1 MRYLIF
7 SITLGYL
14 ITPLLLNGQT
24 LQDAVRYSQLEA
36 GGTARTVGIGGGIG
50 ALGADFSVLSTNPA
64 GLATFRR
71 SEFTFTPLLNRNEN
85 ESQLED
91 QAEPN
96 VTNKVNFGFSNLGL
110 VFPSRPLS
118 ANWTNTAFGIGFN
131 RLATYTQRAYYE
143 GITPGSIT
151 ERWANLAQ
159 GIPADADFYN
169 DYGEIEGGLAVAA
182 GAIYNTDPND
192 NTTYTTDFLPGELLE
207 RSQNIRRRG
216 SLNEM
221 VISYAGNF
229 KDRFMIGA
237 TMGLPLV
244 NFEEN
249 KTYVETVVD
258 PTNPVFNELTYKE
271 KLNTTAIGINFK
283 LGMIYRVNQTF
294 RVGVAIHTPTGFGM
308 KDSFSSSLDYSYNIG
323 GIPTPGS
330 AVSPDGNFEYRIR
343 TPWRAIG
350 SVGFVFEKKGFIV
363 AEVEYVDYLN
373 ANFNFNETSNQG
385 DIEYEGELNQQI
397 ADQLKSG
404 LNIRLGG
411 EYAMDR
417 FRFRGGYTIAQ
428 SPYEGGE
435 AAGVLSLGAGAWL
448 SESVFLDAAYRQQT
462 TGEQQ
467 YAPYLL
473 NGQPTQNVNQF
484 DTRSQILMTLG
495 FKF

>member
-7 SITLGYL
+7 SI
-14 ITPLLLNGQT
+14 LLLPFAAIGQT

-71 SEFTFTPLLNRNEN
+71 SEFTFTPLLNINEN
-85 ESQLED
+85 ESLLEEQEAPD
-91 QAEPN
+91 G
-96 VTNKVNFGFSNLGL
+96 TKKVNFGFGNLGL
-110 VFPSRPLS
+110 VFPSRPS
-118 ANWTNTAFGIGFN
+118 RSINWTNTAFGIGFN

-143 GITPGSIT
+143 GTTPGSIT

-159 GIPADADFYN
+159 GIPSDADFYN
-169 DYGEIEGGLAVAA
+169 DYGEIEGGLAVEA
-182 GAIYNTDPND
+182 GAIYNPDPND
-192 NTTYTTDFLPGELLE
+192 NTTYATDFLPGELLN
-207 RSQNIRRRG
+207 RSQNIRRKG
-216 SLNEM
+216 SYNEM
-221 VISYAGNF
+221 VVSYAGNF

-237 TMGLPLV
+237 TMGIPFA

-249 KTYVETVVD
+249 KTYKEVVVD
-258 PTNPVFNELTYKE
+258 PTNPVFNELTYRE
-271 KLNTTAIGINFK
+271 KLSTKAIGINFK
-283 LGMIYRVNQTF
+283 LGMIFRVTQVF
-294 RVGVAIHTPTGFGM
+294 RVGAAIHTPTGFGM

-330 AVSPDGNFEYRIR
+330 AISPDGNFEYRIR

-350 SVGFVFEKKGFIV
+350 SAGFVFEKKGFIV

-373 ANFNFNETSNQG
+373 TKFNFNETSNQG

-397 ADQLKSG
+397 ADQLTSG

-411 EYAMDR
+411 EYAMNR
-417 FRFRGGYTIAQ
+417 LRFRGGYTISQ
-428 SPYEGGE
+428 SAYDKGE
-435 AAGVLSLGAGAWL
+435 ASGVLSLGAGAWL

-467 YAPYLL
+467 YAPYIL
-473 NGQPTQNVNQF
+473 NGQPTQNVTQS
-484 DTRSQILMTLG
+484 DSRSQILVTLG